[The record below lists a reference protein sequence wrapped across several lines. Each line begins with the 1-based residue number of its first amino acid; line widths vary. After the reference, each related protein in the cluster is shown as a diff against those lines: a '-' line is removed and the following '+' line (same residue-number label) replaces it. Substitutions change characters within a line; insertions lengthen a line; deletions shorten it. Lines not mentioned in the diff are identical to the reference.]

1 MIHTSQLRFENV
13 SNVDVDNVDP
23 FYIPLDLSWMWQCQ
37 CRDTTRWCPLGIFD
51 NLKMTVVQLSHNNWL
66 RFKSF
71 SAADLT
77 WSCSCSSH
85 HITATRAP
93 LWHVSRGTMGCDV
106 VDQTCNPSSF
116 LPPRPSQALLPWW
129 IKTILCA
136 GTLWVVKLTEQYLVM
151 TLPPSSLRVSSHM
164 INILKTHSP
173 FSVINHPN
181 YRGSAVEMF
190 LDFQIGDCYHE
201 AFFV

>member
-1 MIHTSQLRFENV
+1 MFISLIHFIFHWTWAGCDSVSAEIPRADAPSEFLTIWRWRWSNCHTTIDWDLNLFQLLTW
-13 SNVDVDNVDP
+13 P
-23 FYIPLDLSWMWQCQ
+23 DLILLLLLLQ
-37 CRDTTRWCPLGIFD
+37 P
-51 NLKMTVVQLSHNNWL
+51 SHNSHQSSTMT
-66 RFKSF
+66 RV
-71 SAADLT
+71 T
-77 WSCSCSSH
+77 WYH
-85 HITATRAP
+85 GVWRGGPNIQP
-93 LWHVSRGTMGCDV
+93 LLV
-106 VDQTCNPSSF
+106 P
-116 LPPRPSQALLPWW
+116 PPRPSQALLPWW

-151 TLPPSSLRVSSHM
+151 TLPPSLRVSSHM